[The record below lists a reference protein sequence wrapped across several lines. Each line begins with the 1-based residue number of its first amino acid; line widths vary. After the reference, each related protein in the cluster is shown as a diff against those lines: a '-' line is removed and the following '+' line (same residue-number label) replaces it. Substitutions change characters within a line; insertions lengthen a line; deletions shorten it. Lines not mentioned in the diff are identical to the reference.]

1 MECWTDSLRWG
12 VYQAEKKKSVLCF
25 LIPSSTPVRLWGYF
39 KSSWKNKHFQKHFWN
54 PCMIFHNVHFP
65 WTSESSSHAQISNF
79 LCTEINLLIPFFP
92 QIKVPSLSFKYLHFQ
107 AWRKSGFFKKKLGC
121 FTKKLLHVHI
131 TKIKWWEGNLNLAIS
146 NIHERLM
153 WTRKCGSQVCKT
165 FLFF

>member
-1 MECWTDSLRWG
+1 MSCSLDANKTHNGACDFVECWTDSLRWG
-12 VYQAEKKKSVLCF
+12 VHQAEKKKSVLCF

-107 AWRKSGFFKKKLGC
+107 AWRKSGFFKKK
-121 FTKKLLHVHI
+121 
-131 TKIKWWEGNLNLAIS
+131 N
-146 NIHERLM
+146 
-153 WTRKCGSQVCKT
+153 
-165 FLFF
+165 